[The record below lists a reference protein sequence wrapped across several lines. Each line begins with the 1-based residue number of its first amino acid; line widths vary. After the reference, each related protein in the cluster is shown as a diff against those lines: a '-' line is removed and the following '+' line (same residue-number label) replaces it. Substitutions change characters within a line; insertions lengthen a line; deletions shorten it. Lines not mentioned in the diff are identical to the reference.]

1 MEYVEFLRV
10 RRVLTIFATFVA
22 VIAIL
27 AIATIIYSSIATTGK
42 DTLVGVSIGDKS
54 PMESHKLS
62 PYLQALPIPLGLL
75 IAIASYVAIVVAT
88 VFASSL
94 NKENDGLDFVF
105 VKPIRREIIA
115 MRYFATDIVGILA
128 IFAFTI
134 AAEFISLALSH
145 LSHRIS
151 IDARAFW
158 VGGLGLG
165 VAFMWYGILQ
175 AVTATY
181 KGKGGMIVGFSWAI
195 FGVLTG
201 AGSLT
206 VLGPIYL
213 GIVHTMNFA
222 NPLAYLSSLASNG
235 STNNVGSVLG
245 GSLEAHACI
254 VWVIA
259 LGAMAIAAIS
269 WKRVEV

>member
-27 AIATIIYSSIATTGK
+27 AIATIVYSSIATTGK
-42 DTLVGVSIGDKS
+42 DTFVIGSIGDKS
-54 PMESHKLS
+54 PTESHKLS
-62 PYLQALPIPLGLL
+62 SYLQALPIPLGLL
-75 IAIASYVAIVVAT
+75 LGIASYVAIVVAT
-88 VFASSL
+88 VLASSL

-134 AAEFISLALSH
+134 AAELISLALTH
-145 LSHRIS
+145 LIYRVS

-181 KGKGGMIVGFSWAI
+181 KGKGGTIVGFSWGI
-195 FGVLTG
+195 FGVLAG
-201 AGSLT
+201 VGSLT
-206 VLGPIYL
+206 MLGPIFL
-213 GIVHTMNFA
+213 GIVHTLNFV
-222 NPLAYLSSLASNG
+222 NPIAYFSSLVSSG
-235 STNNVGSVLG
+235 STYKVNSVLG
-245 GSLEAHACI
+245 GPLEAHACI

-259 LGAMAIAAIS
+259 LGAMAIATIS
-269 WKRVEV
+269 WKRVEA

>member
-10 RRVLTIFATFVA
+10 RRVFTIFAASVA

-27 AIATIIYSSIATTGK
+27 AIATIVYSSVGTTGK
-42 DTLVGVSIGDKS
+42 DTYVGFSIGDKL
-54 PMESHKLS
+54 PTESHKLS
-62 PYLQALPIPLGLL
+62 SYLQALPIPLGLL
-75 IAIASYVAIVVAT
+75 VAIASYVAIAVAT

-134 AAEFISLALSH
+134 ATELITLALTH
-145 LSHRIS
+145 LFQRIS

-158 VGGLGLG
+158 FGGLGLG

-181 KGKGGMIVGFSWAI
+181 KGKGGAIVALSWAI
-195 FGVLTG
+195 FGGLTG

-206 VLGPIYL
+206 MLGPIYL
-213 GIVHTMNFA
+213 GIVRTLNFA
-222 NPLAYLSSLASNG
+222 NPLAYLSSLVSNG
-235 STNNVGSVLG
+235 STYNVGSVLG
-245 GSLEAHACI
+245 GPLEAHACI

-259 LGAMAIAAIS
+259 LGAMAIAAVS
-269 WKRVEV
+269 WKRVEA